1 GWGKAV
7 EVLAVVGAG
16 QGAGPAS
23 QADRESA
30 VRWHA
35 VGKGFKVAGVAGG
48 VFAPCADR
56 GEVVGVTVQPLP
68 AGDEFQTAE
77 EQVEAVGPAP
87 VARLREGVEG
97 AFGHG
102 GALDGGEVGAVR
114 CGRRSAQ
121 RAVVSDGAAQI

>member
-1 GWGKAV
+1 MKLCSRKGARESLRLAIPAWRGGSGEQARGSGCQAVQVSGKERDV
-7 EVLAVVGAG
+7 SDVVRAG
-16 QGAGPAS
+16 QAAGPAF

-30 VRWHA
+30 VRRHA

-77 EQVEAVGPAP
+77 EQVEAVG
-87 VARLREGVEG
+87 
-97 AFGHG
+97 
-102 GALDGGEVGAVR
+102 
-114 CGRRSAQ
+114 
-121 RAVVSDGAAQI
+121 